1 MITKQKA
8 WLGVVLLVL
17 GLSGHL
23 VSAYIIRANPLAFPD
38 HIKGYLLI
46 AAATG
51 ILIAGL
57 GWLFWRKRTDITW
70 LVWCAVQF
78 VMGIVV
84 IALTLRGYH

>member
-8 WLGVVLLVL
+8 WLGVALLVL

-46 AAATG
+46 AAVTG
-51 ILIAGL
+51 VLIAGL

-78 VMGIVV
+78 IGD
-84 IALTLRGYH
+84 TTNG